1 MSGHNV
7 ELADE
12 KIAVLKEYVTKGEE
26 LLSNIESWE
35 SLAGIIEERDIL
47 IAKLESIELRLKQ
60 TNSEPMYT
68 PEQKTKI
75 NDLIKL
81 NLDMDQDSMKLINEE
96 KNKTVEDLKTNQK
109 QQKIVSYETPVNPSY
124 GKFLDVKK

>member
-1 MSGHNV
+1 MNEHNV

-12 KIAVLKEYVTKGEE
+12 KIAVLKEYVAKGEE

-60 TNSEPMYT
+60 GNSEPMYT
-68 PEQKTKI
+68 TEQKTKI

-81 NLDMDQDSMKLINEE
+81 ILDMDQDSMKLINEE

-109 QQKIVSYETPVNPSY
+109 HQKIVSYETPVNPSY

>member
-1 MSGHNV
+1 MNEHNV

-12 KIAVLKEYVTKGEE
+12 KIAVLTEYVTKGEE

-81 NLDMDQDSMKLINEE
+81 ILDMDQDSMKLINEE

>member
-47 IAKLESIELRLKQ
+47 IAKLESIELRLKKS
-60 TNSEPMYT
+60 NSEPMYT
-68 PEQKTKI
+68 AEQKTKI
-75 NDLIKL
+75 NELIKL
-81 NLDMDQDSMKLINEE
+81 ILDMDQDSMKLINEE